1 MYSSD
6 LVWAWRRLSI
16 QDGSGRLSFDIN
28 GSQRASSM
36 KILNNAQLAEVH
48 REQTAPMVIA
58 LRLTTGE
65 AARVV
70 GVCNKIGARWAK
82 RFGESLATV
91 C

>member
-1 MYSSD
+1 
-6 LVWAWRRLSI
+6 
-16 QDGSGRLSFDIN
+16 
-28 GSQRASSM
+28 M

-48 REQTAPMVIA
+48 REQTAPMVVA

-65 AARVV
+65 AARLV

>member
-1 MYSSD
+1 
-6 LVWAWRRLSI
+6 
-16 QDGSGRLSFDIN
+16 
-28 GSQRASSM
+28 M
-36 KILNNAQLAEVH
+36 KILNNAQLADVH

-82 RFGESLATV
+82 RFVGSLATV
-91 C
+91 L